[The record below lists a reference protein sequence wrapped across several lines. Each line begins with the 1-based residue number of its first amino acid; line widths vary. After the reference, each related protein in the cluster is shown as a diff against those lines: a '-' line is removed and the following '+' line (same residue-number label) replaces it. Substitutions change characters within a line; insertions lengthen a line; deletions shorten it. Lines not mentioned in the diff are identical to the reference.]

1 MSFENA
7 YKRTRYIETARHKLQ
22 QIYSLGEQNPR
33 REKHRDQ
40 LEGYFKAGLLLGII
54 EEIDI
59 TTLVDQEHHLAYGT
73 TLEERQMQDKLPE
86 QKRNPIG
93 QSMIHRLSNGAVLA
107 NRVIRS
113 L

>member
-40 LEGYFKAGLLLGII
+40 MEGYFKAGLLLTNM
-54 EEIDI
+54 E
-59 TTLVDQEHHLAYGT
+59 
-73 TLEERQMQDKLPE
+73 
-86 QKRNPIG
+86 
-93 QSMIHRLSNGAVLA
+93 
-107 NRVIRS
+107 
-113 L
+113 

>member
-7 YKRTRYIETARHKLQ
+7 YKRTRYIETARHQLQ
-22 QIYSLGEQNPR
+22 QIYSLGEHNPR
-33 REKHRDQ
+33 REKRRDQ

-73 TLEERQMQDKLPE
+73 TLEERQMQDKLSE
-86 QKRNPIG
+86 QKAKPNWAKYDPPAFQR
-93 QSMIHRLSNGAVLA
+93 
-107 NRVIRS
+107 RS
-113 L
+113 LG